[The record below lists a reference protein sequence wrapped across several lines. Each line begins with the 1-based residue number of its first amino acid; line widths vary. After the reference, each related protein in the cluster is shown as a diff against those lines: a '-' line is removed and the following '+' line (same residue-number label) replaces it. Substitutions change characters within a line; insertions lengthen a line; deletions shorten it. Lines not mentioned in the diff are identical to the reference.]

1 MPRAP
6 TFTVTSKGYTNM
18 YNSMQFTKSTAI
30 NRAANKIIKYKDTYK
45 KVEDAT
51 GVPWYWVGVIHMR
64 ESSNNFRG
72 VLHNGDRI
80 IGTGRKT
87 YRVPKGRGPFNSW
100 YEAAID
106 ALKLKGLQRIKSWSV
121 SRMLYEAERFNGWGY
136 TWRGVNSPYVWGGTN
151 HQQPGKYIRDGVWSK
166 TAWDRQ
172 LGIAPVL
179 YRIIE
184 LENISLRSKELNN
197 DRRKQRQVDSSTPRN
212 RRNGNNLPAPT
223 PSNWLIRLLRLLF
236 IKG

>member
-1 MPRAP
+1 MPKAP
-6 TFTVTSKGYTNM
+6 TFTATSKGYTNM
-18 YNSMQFTKSTAI
+18 YNSMKFTKSTAI

-87 YRVPKGRGPFNSW
+87 YRVPKGRGPFNNW

-106 ALKLKGLQRIKSWSV
+106 ALQLKGLQRIKSWSIP
-121 SRMLYEAERFNGWGY
+121 RMLYEAERFNGWGY
-136 TWRGVNSPYVWGGTN
+136 TWRRVNSPYVWGGTN

-179 YRIIE
+179 YKVRE
-184 LENISLRSKELNN
+184 LEGLDNEKGN
-197 DRRKQRQVDSSTPRN
+197 Q
-212 RRNGNNLPAPT
+212 RRNTDVNRKSNRWSNNT
-223 PSNWLIRLLRLLF
+223 VPSSKSTDVHWLIRLLKFLF
-236 IKG
+236 VKGR